1 MNERCAAFRAEW
13 LSAGFDP
20 VHVEE
25 CEACRAWVRASE
37 RSIQALEELR
47 AAEAPGEL
55 ERRVVRELSGDRVRR
70 LERAVGSL
78 ARLGAPAALDGL
90 VHRRLAGRAPAGD
103 AERGERSAQVLRTL
117 DLVPAPAVLDRLV
130 QEELAAPARQ
140 TAERFP
146 GNLERLRA
154 PDALAEALHAR
165 ARRQTF
171 VRLARGPFAVLV
183 AAALVVWLALRFD
196 EPAPRAYR
204 FEVVRADSLE
214 GLDPL
219 ARALAESLTGGV
231 AR

>member
-1 MNERCAAFRAEW
+1 MNERCASFRAEW

-37 RSIQALEELR
+37 RAIQALEELR
-47 AAEAPGEL
+47 TADAPAEL
-55 ERRVVRELSGDRVRR
+55 ERRVVHELSGDRVRR

-78 ARLGAPAALDGL
+78 ARLAAPSALDAL
-90 VHRRLAGRAPAGD
+90 VHTRLAGRAPAGD
-103 AERGERSAQVLRTL
+103 AERGERSAQALRAL
-117 DLVPAPAVLDRLV
+117 DFVPAPAVLDRLV
-130 QEELAAPARQ
+130 AEELAQPARQ

-146 GNLERLRA
+146 GNLERLSA
-154 PDALAEALHAR
+154 PDELAEALHAR

-171 VRLARGPFAVLV
+171 LRLARGPVAVLA
-183 AAALVVWLALRFD
+183 AAALVVWLALRID
-196 EPAPRAYR
+196 EPAKRAYR

-214 GLDPL
+214 GLDPM

>member
-1 MNERCAAFRAEW
+1 VNERCANFRADW

-25 CEACRAWVRASE
+25 CENCRAWVNASE
-37 RSIQALEELR
+37 RAIQALEALRTTAAPEELVQ
-47 AAEAPGEL
+47 
-55 ERRVVRELSGDRVRR
+55 RVAHELSGDRVRR

-78 ARLGAPAALDGL
+78 ARLPAPGALDAL
-90 VHRRLAGRAPAGD
+90 IQERLAGRAPVGD

-117 DLVPAPAVLDRLV
+117 DVLSAPAVLERLV
-130 QEELAAPARQ
+130 AEELAQPARQ

-146 GNLERLRA
+146 GNLERLSA
-154 PDALAEALHAR
+154 PDALAQALHAR
-165 ARRQTF
+165 ARREAF

-183 AAALVVWLALRFD
+183 AAALVVWLALRFE
-196 EPAPRAYR
+196 EPTPRAYR